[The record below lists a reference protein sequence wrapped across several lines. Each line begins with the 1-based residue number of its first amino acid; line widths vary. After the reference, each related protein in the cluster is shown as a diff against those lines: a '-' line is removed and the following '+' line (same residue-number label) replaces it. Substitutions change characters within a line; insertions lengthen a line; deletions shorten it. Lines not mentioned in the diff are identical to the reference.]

1 MELRQLTSENERRVF
16 AKYLAEARA
25 TRGLGFKETA
35 RSQLGGAHLAFGNLY
50 ALYEHEGDPPERMRA
65 GFILHDL
72 GALPQSY
79 PKPDVSR
86 FPSHAVLEGGELWS
100 LSPGM
105 GRVAR
110 NVGAAVAGLLQAK
123 AILLYSILKPI
134 DLTPSYAQL
143 GFVNACEPVKWPYA
157 ETLDGGE
164 IWVQPLI
171 LEGARL
177 EAYVR
182 AGFEYLFHVFGDRRA
197 LRFSVEFPA
206 RPEDRVMEA
215 GNDAK
220 AGFVAS
226 SISSP
231 KMVANKMEPHRSKW
245 RHGYEC

>member
-16 AKYLAEARA
+16 AKCLVEARA

-35 RSQLGGAHLAFGNLY
+35 RSQLGSAHLAFGSLY
-50 ALYEHEGDPPERMRA
+50 ALYEDEGEPTERMRA

-72 GALPQSY
+72 AAFPQSY

-86 FPSHAVLEGGELWS
+86 FPSHSVLEGGELWS
-100 LSPGM
+100 LSSGM

-110 NVGAAVAGLLQAK
+110 NVGAAVAGLLQAR

-134 DLTPSYAQL
+134 DITSSYAQL

-182 AGFEYLFHVFGDRRA
+182 AGFEYLFQMSGNRRA
-197 LRFSVEFPA
+197 IRFKADFPA
-206 RPEDRVMEA
+206 RPERAAAMGNGNAARA
-215 GNDAK
+215 GSA
-220 AGFVAS
+220 VAS
-226 SISSP
+226 VTASENDHEQNGSASL
-231 KMVANKMEPHRSKW
+231 
-245 RHGYEC
+245 

>member
-1 MELRQLTSENERRVF
+1 MELRQLTSDNERRLF
-16 AKYLAEARA
+16 AKCLAEARA
-25 TRGLGFKETA
+25 TRGLGFKETV
-35 RSQLGGAHLAFGNLY
+35 RSQLGSAHLAFGNLY
-50 ALYEHEGDPPERMRA
+50 ALYAREGDSPERMLA

-79 PKPDVSR
+79 PKPDVNR
-86 FPSHAVLEGGELWS
+86 FPSHSVLEGGELWS

-134 DLTPSYAQL
+134 DLTPTYAKL

-171 LEGARL
+171 LEGAHL

-182 AGFEYLFHVFGDRRA
+182 AGFEYLFHGPGDRRA
-197 LRFSVEFPA
+197 LRFNVDFPA
-206 RPEDRVMEA
+206 RPESNAVGAENA
-215 GNDAK
+215 AK
-220 AGFVAS
+220 ATSAGSSVTSSENGHEQNANAS
-226 SISSP
+226 L
-231 KMVANKMEPHRSKW
+231 
-245 RHGYEC
+245 

>member
-1 MELRQLTSENERRVF
+1 MELRQLSSENERRVF
-16 AKYLAEARA
+16 AKCLAEARA
-25 TRGLGFKETA
+25 TRGLGFKETV
-35 RSQLGGAHLAFGNLY
+35 RSQLGSAHLAFGNLY
-50 ALYEHEGDPPERMRA
+50 ALYEREADPPERMLA

-72 GALPQSY
+72 GTLPQSY
-79 PKPDVSR
+79 PKPDVSH
-86 FPSHAVLEGGELWS
+86 FPSHSVLEGGELWS

-134 DLTPSYAQL
+134 DLTPSYAKL
-143 GFVNACEPVKWPYA
+143 GFANACEPVKWPYA

-182 AGFEYLFHVFGDRRA
+182 AGFDYLFHVPGDRRA
-197 LRFSVEFPA
+197 LRFNIDFPA
-206 RPEDRVMEA
+206 RPESTAMEA
-215 GNDAK
+215 RNA
-220 AGFVAS
+220 AEAASAAPPAAS
-226 SISSP
+226 SENGREHN
-231 KMVANKMEPHRSKW
+231 ANASL
-245 RHGYEC
+245 

>member
-1 MELRQLTSENERRVF
+1 MELRQVTSENERQVF
-16 AKYLAEARA
+16 AKCLAEARA

-35 RSQLGGAHLAFGNLY
+35 RSQLGRAHLAFGNLY
-50 ALYEHEGDPPERMRA
+50 ALYEEEGEPAERMRA

-72 GALPQSY
+72 ASFPQSY

-86 FPSHAVLEGGELWS
+86 FPSHSVLEGGELWS
-100 LSPGM
+100 LSSGM

-134 DLTPSYAQL
+134 DITSSYAQL

-182 AGFEYLFHVFGDRRA
+182 SGFEYLSQMSGNQRAIQFKGD
-197 LRFSVEFPA
+197 FPA
-206 RPEDRVMEA
+206 RPQSAAAMVN
-215 GNDAK
+215 GNA
-220 AGFVAS
+220 ATARSTTAS
-226 SISSP
+226 ENNHQQSGNASL
-231 KMVANKMEPHRSKW
+231 
-245 RHGYEC
+245 

>member
-1 MELRQLTSENERRVF
+1 MELRQLTSENERRIF
-16 AKYLAEARA
+16 AKCLAEARA
-25 TRGLGFKETA
+25 TRGLGFKETI
-35 RSQLGGAHLAFGNLY
+35 RSQLGRAHLAFGNLY

-79 PKPDVSR
+79 PKPDVSH
-86 FPSHAVLEGGELWS
+86 FPSHSVLEGGELWS

-110 NVGAAVAGLLQAK
+110 NVGAGVAGLLQAK
-123 AILLYSILKPI
+123 TILLYSILKPI

-143 GFVNACEPVKWPYA
+143 GFVNACESVEWPYA
-157 ETLDGGE
+157 ETLDGDE

-182 AGFEYLFHVFGDRRA
+182 AGFDYLFHAFGDRRA
-197 LRFSVEFPA
+197 LRINVDLPA
-206 RPEDRVMEA
+206 RAENRAVSAENA
-215 GNDAK
+215 AK
-220 AGFVAS
+220 ANSAALSV
-226 SISSP
+226 SSP
-231 KMVANKMEPHRSKW
+231 ENGHEQNGNASL
-245 RHGYEC
+245 

>member
-16 AKYLAEARA
+16 AKCLVEARA

-35 RSQLGGAHLAFGNLY
+35 RSQLGSAHLAFGNLY
-50 ALYEHEGDPPERMRA
+50 ALYEDEGEPAERMRA

-72 GALPQSY
+72 ASFPQSF

-134 DLTPSYAQL
+134 DITSSYAQL
-143 GFVNACEPVKWPYA
+143 GFVNACEPVRWPYA

-182 AGFEYLFHVFGDRRA
+182 AGVEYLSQMSGDRGA
-197 LRFSVEFPA
+197 IRFNVDFPA
-206 RPEDRVMEA
+206 RPESTAAV
-215 GNDAK
+215 GGGK
-220 AGFVAS
+220 GVGAS
-226 SISSP
+226 SAAATAAAFENGHEQNGNASL
-231 KMVANKMEPHRSKW
+231 
-245 RHGYEC
+245 

>member
-16 AKYLAEARA
+16 AKCLAEARA
-25 TRGLGFKETA
+25 TRGLGFKETV
-35 RSQLGGAHLAFGNLY
+35 RSQLGSAHLAFGNLY
-50 ALYEHEGDPPERMRA
+50 ALYEHDGDPPERMRA

-79 PKPDVSR
+79 PKPDVSH
-86 FPSHAVLEGGELWS
+86 FPSHSVLEGGELWS

-157 ETLDGGE
+157 ETLDGDE

-182 AGFEYLFHVFGDRRA
+182 PRGVRIPLPCVR
-197 LRFSVEFPA
+197 
-206 RPEDRVMEA
+206 
-215 GNDAK
+215 
-220 AGFVAS
+220 
-226 SISSP
+226 
-231 KMVANKMEPHRSKW
+231 
-245 RHGYEC
+245 

>member
-16 AKYLAEARA
+16 AKCLVEARA

-35 RSQLGGAHLAFGNLY
+35 RSRLGSAHLAFGNLY
-50 ALYEHEGDPPERMRA
+50 ALYEDEGDPAERMRA

-72 GALPQSY
+72 ASFPQSF

-86 FPSHAVLEGGELWS
+86 FPSHSVLEGGELWS

-123 AILLYSILKPI
+123 AIVLYSILKPI
-134 DLTPSYAQL
+134 DITSSYAQL

-177 EAYVR
+177 EAYIR
-182 AGFEYLFHVFGDRRA
+182 AGFDYLFQMSGNRRGI
-197 LRFSVEFPA
+197 RFNVDFPA
-206 RPEDRVMEA
+206 RPEGTTTDGVGQAARTNPA
-215 GNDAK
+215 
-220 AGFVAS
+220 VAS
-226 SISSP
+226 VP
-231 KMVANKMEPHRSKW
+231 VFENAHEQNANASL
-245 RHGYEC
+245 

>member
-1 MELRQLTSENERRVF
+1 MELRQLTSEDDRRVF
-16 AKYLAEARA
+16 AKCLAEARA
-25 TRGLGFKETA
+25 TRGLGFKETV
-35 RSQLGGAHLAFGNLY
+35 RSQLGSAHLAFGNLY
-50 ALYEHEGDPPERMRA
+50 ALYEHEGDPAERMSA

-72 GALPQSY
+72 ASFPQSY

-86 FPSHAVLEGGELWS
+86 FPSHSVLEGGELWS
-100 LSPGM
+100 LSSGM

-134 DLTPSYAQL
+134 DITSSYAQL

-157 ETLDGGE
+157 ETLDGSE

-182 AGFEYLFHVFGDRRA
+182 AGFEYLSQMSGNRQTI
-197 LRFSVEFPA
+197 RFNVDFPA
-206 RPEDRVMEA
+206 RPESAAAM
-215 GNDAK
+215 GNGNPAR
-220 AGFVAS
+220 AVSAAAS
-226 SISSP
+226 E
-231 KMVANKMEPHRSKW
+231 NG
-245 RHGYEC
+245 HGQNGNASL

>member
-1 MELRQLTSENERRVF
+1 MELRQLFSEDERRIF
-16 AKYLAEARA
+16 ARCLAEARA

-35 RSQLGGAHLAFGNLY
+35 RSQLGSAHLSFGNLY
-50 ALYEHEGDPPERMRA
+50 ALYEHEGDSSERMRG

-86 FPSHAVLEGGELWS
+86 FPSHSVLEGGELWS

-110 NVGAAVAGLLQAK
+110 NVGAAVAGLLQTK
-123 AILLYSILKPI
+123 AILLYSILRPI
-134 DLTPSYAQL
+134 DLSPSYAQL
-143 GFVNACEPVKWPYA
+143 GFVKACEPVQWPYA

-177 EAYVR
+177 QAYVH
-182 AGFEYLFHVFGDRRA
+182 AGFEYLLQMSGEGRA
-197 LRFSVEFPA
+197 LRLNIDFPPPPEGKPVPVENA
-206 RPEDRVMEA
+206 A
-215 GNDAK
+215 GASS
-220 AGFVAS
+220 VAS
-226 SISSP
+226 PLTSFVQNAHPQNASASIQ
-231 KMVANKMEPHRSKW
+231 MEEQR
-245 RHGYEC
+245 

>member
-1 MELRQLTSENERRVF
+1 MELRQLSSENERRAF
-16 AKYLAEARA
+16 AKCLAEAPA

-35 RSQLGGAHLAFGNLY
+35 RSQLGSTHLAFGNLY
-50 ALYEHEGDPPERMRA
+50 ALYEREGDPPERMRA

-79 PKPDVSR
+79 PRPDVSH
-86 FPSHAVLEGGELWS
+86 FPPRSVLEGGELWS

-143 GFVNACEPVKWPYA
+143 GFVNACEPIKWPYA

-182 AGFEYLFHVFGDRRA
+182 AGFEYLFNMSGDRRT
-197 LRFSVEFPA
+197 LRFNFDFPRRA
-206 RPEDRVMEA
+206 ESAASGAENAD
-215 GNDAK
+215 K
-220 AGFVAS
+220 STSTAS
-226 SISSP
+226 SVTSSDNGHEHNGN
-231 KMVANKMEPHRSKW
+231 ASL
-245 RHGYEC
+245 

>member
-16 AKYLAEARA
+16 AKCLAEARA
-25 TRGLGFKETA
+25 TRGLGFKETV
-35 RSQLGGAHLAFGNLY
+35 RSQLGSAHLAFGNLY
-50 ALYEHEGDPPERMRA
+50 ALYERAEDPPERMLA

-79 PKPDVSR
+79 PKPDVSH
-86 FPSHAVLEGGELWS
+86 FPLHSVLEGGELWS

-123 AILLYSILKPI
+123 AILLYSLLKPI

-182 AGFEYLFHVFGDRRA
+182 AGFEYLFHLPGDRRA
-197 LRFSVEFPA
+197 LRFNVDFPA
-206 RPEDRVMEA
+206 RPESTA
-215 GNDAK
+215 GGAK
-220 AGFVAS
+220 NAAQPTSVAS
-226 SISSP
+226 S
-231 KMVANKMEPHRSKW
+231 VSKNG
-245 RHGYEC
+245 HEQTGTASL

>member
-16 AKYLAEARA
+16 AKCLAEARA

-35 RSQLGGAHLAFGNLY
+35 RSQLGRVHLAFGNLY
-50 ALYEHEGDPPERMRA
+50 ALYEREGDPPERMLA

-79 PKPDVSR
+79 PKPDVSHY
-86 FPSHAVLEGGELWS
+86 PSHSVLEGGELWS
-100 LSPGM
+100 LSAGM

-123 AILLYSILKPI
+123 AILLYSLLKPI
-134 DLTPSYAQL
+134 DLTSSYAQL
-143 GFVNACEPVKWPYA
+143 GFVNACEPVKWPYI

-164 IWVQPLI
+164 MWVQPLI

-182 AGFEYLFHVFGDRRA
+182 AGFEYLFNVSGDRRA
-197 LRFSVEFPA
+197 LRFNIDFPKRTESA
-206 RPEDRVMEA
+206 AA
-215 GNDAK
+215 GAEN
-220 AGFVAS
+220 AGKAS
-226 SISSP
+226 SVTSS
-231 KMVANKMEPHRSKW
+231 VTSSDTVHEHNGNASL
-245 RHGYEC
+245 

>member
-16 AKYLAEARA
+16 AKCLAEARA
-25 TRGLGFKETA
+25 TRGLGFKETV
-35 RSQLGGAHLAFGNLY
+35 RSRLGSAHLAFGNLY
-50 ALYEHEGDPPERMRA
+50 ALYEHEGDSPELMRA

-79 PKPDVSR
+79 AKPDISR
-86 FPSHAVLEGGELWS
+86 FPAHSVLEGGELWS

-143 GFVNACEPVKWPYA
+143 GFVNACEPVNWPYA

-177 EAYVR
+177 EAYIR
-182 AGFEYLFHVFGDRRA
+182 AGFEFLFHMSDDRRA
-197 LRFSVEFPA
+197 LRFNVDLPA
-206 RPEDRVMEA
+206 RPQSGPTASGKTARADFAASPVISPED
-215 GNDAK
+215 N
-220 AGFVAS
+220 
-226 SISSP
+226 
-231 KMVANKMEPHRSKW
+231 
-245 RHGYEC
+245 GYEQNAGASL

>member
-1 MELRQLTSENERRVF
+1 MELRQLTSENERRAF
-16 AKYLAEARA
+16 AKCLAEARA
-25 TRGLGFKETA
+25 TRGLGFKETV
-35 RSQLGGAHLAFGNLY
+35 RSQLGSTHLAFGNLY
-50 ALYEHEGDPPERMRA
+50 ALYEREGDPPERMLA

-79 PKPDVSR
+79 PKPDVSH
-86 FPSHAVLEGGELWS
+86 FPSHSVLEGGELWS

-177 EAYVR
+177 EAYVH
-182 AGFEYLFHVFGDRRA
+182 AGFEYLFNVSGDRRA
-197 LRFSVEFPA
+197 LRFNVDFPRRA
-206 RPEDRVMEA
+206 ESAAA
-215 GNDAK
+215 GAENAAK
-220 AGFVAS
+220 ATSSAS
-226 SISSP
+226 SVTSSDNGHEHNGN
-231 KMVANKMEPHRSKW
+231 ASL
-245 RHGYEC
+245 